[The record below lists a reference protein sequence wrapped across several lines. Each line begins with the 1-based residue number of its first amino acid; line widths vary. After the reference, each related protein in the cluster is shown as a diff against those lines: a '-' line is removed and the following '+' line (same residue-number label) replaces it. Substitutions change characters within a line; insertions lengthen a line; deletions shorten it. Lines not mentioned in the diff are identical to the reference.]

1 MRKITLWRVLSGVL
15 CMALLL
21 GLCSGVSPLQ
31 TQAASSWE
39 LQGELDDLEEQNE
52 ELQAQIDELRG
63 QMNENLTELNALVEQ
78 KNLVDQEIALLYGQ
92 MEILNEQLTTCAQ
105 LIADKQEELDAAQK
119 NLKDLQ
125 DKNAKRIRAM
135 EENGEL
141 SYWAVLAQANSIMDM
156 LDCLEM
162 IIDVKRADEKCMRE
176 LEAAAA
182 VVNDAKEALT
192 AEQDVLQGKRDE
204 LDGVQVQLEQRRA
217 ETDALLIEMKAKGQE
232 YEDMME
238 ELEDQHNQLAW
249 EILEKTKEFDEAVE
263 REQAAM
269 RPATGPVYDNGLYY
283 KDGVAWMMPC
293 KYSMFTSPF
302 GMRIHP
308 ISGVLKMHEGVDLAG
323 REGTPIVATRAGYV
337 TVAAWGSAAGNY
349 VALSHGDGYGSIYMH
364 MTHYI
369 VSAGQYV
376 QQGQVIGYMGTT
388 GGSTGVHLHFGI
400 SKNYVYVNPAEYIN
414 FPLYG

>member
-1 MRKITLWRVLSGVL
+1 MRKHLLWRSLAGML
-15 CMALLL
+15 CMALIL
-21 GLCSGVSPLQ
+21 GLCGGMTPLQ

-78 KNLVDQEIALLYGQ
+78 KNLVDQEISLLYEQ
-92 MEILNEQLTTCAQ
+92 MDVLNDQLTTCTQ
-105 LIADKQEELDAAQK
+105 LIADKQEELDAAQN
-119 NLKDLQ
+119 NLKQLQ
-125 DKNAKRIRAM
+125 DKNALRIRAM

-141 SYWAVLAQANSIMDM
+141 SYWAVLARANSIMDM

-162 IIDVKRADEKCMRE
+162 MIDIKRADEKCMQE

-182 VVNDAKEALT
+182 VVSAAKEELT
-192 AEQDVLQGKRDE
+192 AEQATLQVKRDE
-204 LDGVQVQLEQRRA
+204 LDGVEVQLEQRRA
-217 ETDALLIEMKAKGQE
+217 ETDALLIEMKAKGRE
-232 YEDMME
+232 YDDMMA
-238 ELEDQHNQLAW
+238 ELEDQHNQLALD
-249 EILEKTKEFDEAVE
+249 ILEKTKEFDEAVE

-269 RPATGPVYDNGLYY
+269 RPADGPIYNNGLYY
-283 KDGVAWMMPC
+283 KDGIAWMMPC
-293 KYSMFTSPF
+293 KYTMFTSPF

-308 ISGVLKMHEGVDLAG
+308 IHGVPRMHEGVDLAG
-323 REGTPIVATRAGYV
+323 YEGTPIVATRAGYV

-400 SKNYVYVNPAEYIN
+400 SKNYAYVNPAEYIN

>member
-1 MRKITLWRVLSGVL
+1 MRKRAFRKILSGSL
-15 CMALLL
+15 CFALLL
-21 GLCSGVSPLQ
+21 ALFGGFDPFAAN
-31 TQAASSWE
+31 AASSWE
-39 LQGELDDLEEQNE
+39 LQDELDELEERNE

-63 QMNENLTELNALVEQ
+63 QMDENLTELKALMEQ
-78 KNLVDQEIALLYGQ
+78 KDLVDQEISLLYEQMDVLNGQ
-92 MEILNEQLTTCAQ
+92 IITCAQ
-105 LIADKQEELDAAQK
+105 LIADKQEELDAAQN

-125 DKNAKRIRAM
+125 KQNALRIRAM

-141 SYWAVLAQANSIMDM
+141 SYWAVLTQANSVMDM

-162 IIDVKRADEKCMRE
+162 MVDIKRADDQCMRE
-176 LEAAAA
+176 LEAAAQA
-182 VVNDAKEALT
+182 VEEART
-192 AEQDVLQGKRDE
+192 ALADQQDTLQAKRDT
-204 LDGVQVQLEQRRA
+204 LDGVEAQLEQRRA
-217 ETDALLIEMKAKGQE
+217 ETDALLIEMKAKGRE
-232 YEDMME
+232 YDEMMA

-249 EILEKTKEFDEAVE
+249 DILEKTKEFDEALE

-269 RPATGPVYDNGLYY
+269 KPATGPVYDNGLYY

-293 KYSMFTSPF
+293 KYTMFTSPF

-308 ISGVLKMHEGVDLAG
+308 IHGDWRMHEGVDLAG
-323 REGTPIVATRAGYV
+323 YEGTPIVATRAGYV
-337 TVAAWGSAAGNY
+337 TVAARNSAAGNY

-364 MTHYI
+364 MTRYI

-376 QQGQVIGYMGTT
+376 QQGQVLGYMGDT
-388 GGSTGVHLHFGI
+388 GGSNGVHLHFGI

>member
-1 MRKITLWRVLSGVL
+1 MRKRAFRKILSGSL
-15 CMALLL
+15 CFALLL
-21 GLCSGVSPLQ
+21 ALFGGFDPFAAN
-31 TQAASSWE
+31 AASSWE
-39 LQGELDDLEEQNE
+39 LQEELDDLEEQNE

-63 QMNENLTELNALVEQ
+63 QMDENLTELKALMEQ
-78 KNLVDQEIALLYGQ
+78 KDLVDQEISLLYEQMDVLNGQ
-92 MEILNEQLTTCAQ
+92 IITCAQ
-105 LIADKQEELDAAQK
+105 LIADKQEELDAAQN

-125 DKNAKRIRAM
+125 KQNALRIRAM

-141 SYWAVLAQANSIMDM
+141 SYWAVLTQANSIMDM

-162 IIDVKRADEKCMRE
+162 MVDIKRADDQCMRE
-176 LEAAAA
+176 LEAAAQA
-182 VVNDAKEALT
+182 VEEART
-192 AEQDVLQGKRDE
+192 ALADQQDTLQAKRDT
-204 LDGVQVQLEQRRA
+204 LDGVEAQLEQRRA
-217 ETDALLIEMKAKGQE
+217 ETDALLIEMKAKGRE
-232 YEDMME
+232 YDEMMA

-249 EILEKTKEFDEAVE
+249 DILEKTKEFDEALE

-269 RPATGPVYDNGLYY
+269 KPATGPVYDNGLYY

-293 KYSMFTSPF
+293 KYTMFTSPF

-308 ISGVLKMHEGVDLAG
+308 IHGDWRMHEGVDLAG
-323 REGTPIVATRAGYV
+323 YEGTPIVATRAGYV
-337 TVAAWGSAAGNY
+337 TVAARNSAAGNY

-364 MTHYI
+364 MTRYI

-376 QQGQVIGYMGTT
+376 QQGQVLGYMGDT
-388 GGSTGVHLHFGI
+388 GGSNGVHLHFGI

>member
-1 MRKITLWRVLSGVL
+1 MRKITINRALAGAVCLALVL
-15 CMALLL
+15 ALFT
-21 GLCSGVSPLQ
+21 GVSPMQ
-31 TQAASSWE
+31 ANAASSWE
-39 LQGELDDLEEQNE
+39 LQQELDKLEEENDA
-52 ELQAQIDELRG
+52 LQKEIDELRG
-63 QMNENLTELNALVEQ
+63 QMNENLNELKALVEQ
-78 KNLVDQEIALLYGQ
+78 KNLVDQEIALLY
-92 MEILNEQLTTCAQ
+92 EQQNLINNQITACTE
-105 LIADKQEELDAAQK
+105 LIADKQEELDEAQR
-119 NLKDLQ
+119 NLKQLQ
-125 DKNAKRIRAM
+125 TKNAKRIRAM

-141 SYWAVLAQANSIMDM
+141 SYWAVLAKASSIMDL

-162 IIDVKRADEKCMRE
+162 MIDIKRADEKCMKE

-182 VVNDAKEALT
+182 VVSEAKTALV
-192 AEQDVLQGKRDE
+192 AEQDVLQGKRDS
-204 LDGVQVQLEQRRA
+204 LDSVEVQLEARRA
-217 ETDALLIEMKAKGQE
+217 ETDALLIEMKAKGDE
-232 YEDMME
+232 YDDMMA
-238 ELEDQHNQLAW
+238 ELEDQHNQLAND
-249 EILEKTKEFDEAVE
+249 ILEVTKKFDEAVE

-269 RPATGPVYDNGLYY
+269 NPATGPIYNNGLYY

-308 ISGVLKMHEGVDLAG
+308 IAGVPRMHEGVDLAG

-337 TVAAWGSAAGNY
+337 TIAGWGSAAGNY

-364 MTHYI
+364 LTHYI
-369 VSAGQYV
+369 VSYGQYV